1 MTALT
6 PVEDPKAHPVQTF
19 SVPFTQ
25 VFKAGQEEGMPTPIP
40 GFFQAL
46 KAAADLDAF
55 TPENTNSEYTR
66 GIVETIINGL
76 MDNEAEA
83 DLGSD
88 GVREYV
94 TRLGQEVTAI
104 EEARSKRALHS
115 TEHAK

>member
-1 MTALT
+1 MTTLT
-6 PVEDPKAHPVQTF
+6 PAEDPKAHPIQTF

-55 TPENTNSEYTR
+55 VLENIDSEYTR

-76 MDNEAEA
+76 MDNKA
-83 DLGSD
+83 DADMGSD
-88 GVREYV
+88 AVREYV

-104 EEARSKRALHS
+104 EEARFKRMPQS
-115 TEHAK
+115 TEHTK